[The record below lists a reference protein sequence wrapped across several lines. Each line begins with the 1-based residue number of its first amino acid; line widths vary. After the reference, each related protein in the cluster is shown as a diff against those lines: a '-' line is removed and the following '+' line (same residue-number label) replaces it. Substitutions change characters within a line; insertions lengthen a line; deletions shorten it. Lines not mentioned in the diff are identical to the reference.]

1 MDAKWIADEDELAV
15 VPQWLREIITMPLSD
30 EEVAWLDEQARLAR
44 ASGKTVIGWPERD
57 QLAGIVGNEK
67 DAD

>member
-57 QLAGIVGNEK
+57 QHEPIVGDET
-67 DAD
+67 DAN

>member
-1 MDAKWIADEDELAV
+1 MDAKWIADEDELPV

-57 QLAGIVGNEK
+57 QPARIVSHEK